1 MNEEILKGIINEEKV
16 DIFLYATE
24 SELFKNKIVG
34 GKVISEIFSNLAAE
48 EAGHI
53 KTLLSLCKKRINVKY
68 RKIIPSKSLRK
79 NLRVHLV
86 READSIKLYEVFLN
100 SVFGYGEKE
109 AIKKIIENEKKHL
122 SIIKKYLLMLK

>member
-16 DIFLYATE
+16 DVFLYATE

-34 GKVISEIFSNLAAE
+34 GKAISETFSDFAAE
-48 EAGHI
+48 EAEHI

-68 RKIIPSKSLRK
+68 RKIIPFKSLRK

-86 READSIKLYEVFLN
+86 READSVKLYEVFLN
-100 SVFGYGEKE
+100 SVSGYEEKE

-122 SIIKKYLLMLK
+122 SVIKKYLLTLK